1 MLRFTRLDAPRRP
14 PPTREVMPWLAGL
27 ADDQEPCY
35 LWSPAARRAM
45 ERHARSSRQEVAGL
59 LCGRVWTDDRDR
71 ALVAIDH
78 AIPATEHVETSGV
91 HVSFRAEAWDSL
103 SSSIS
108 ALEGGV
114 LLVGWFHTHP
124 GLGAFFSGTD
134 LRTQRGA
141 FREPWQLGLVMD
153 PIRGE
158 VQAFRGPDAIPVDP
172 TRFRSGVIPFLP
184 AIDPAVGPD
193 ALALAADVPAPMQS
207 GRTADEGTRPRPT
220 PMHPVDDAPPVRPW
234 WLDPP
239 TPRARLRPPT
249 DPPITRG
256 PLMEA
261 HAAARARREAVP
273 LGSDAFMVACEE
285 IANLEVMIAQLERGL
300 VGTC

>member
-14 PPTREVMPWLAGL
+14 LPTPEVMPWLAGM
-27 ADDQEPCY
+27 ADDREPCY

-45 ERHARSSRQEVAGL
+45 DRHARSSREEVAGL
-59 LCGRVWTDDRDR
+59 LCGRVWTDDHHRV
-71 ALVAIDH
+71 LVAIDH

-158 VQAFRGPDAIPVDP
+158 VQAFRGPDAAPVDP
-172 TRFRSGVIPFLP
+172 ARFRSGVIPFLS
-184 AIDPAVGPD
+184 AIDPAIGPD
-193 ALALAADVPAPMQS
+193 ARMSGADAFTRS
-207 GRTADEGTRPRPT
+207 GQAADEGARPATIPT
-220 PMHPVDDAPPVRPW
+220 HPVEEAPPIRPW

-249 DPPITRG
+249 DPPVTRE

-261 HAAARARREAVP
+261 HAAARARREAAA
-273 LGSDAFMVACEE
+273 LGSDAFMVACEG
-285 IANLEVMIAQLERGL
+285 IANLEVMIAQLECGPT
-300 VGTC
+300 GAC